1 MKLKAFFRR
10 MGRELP
16 GLRKL
21 TESVTR
27 GTLGVALPCAGFMMI
42 MYMLDAA
49 GSRLA
54 WPAGFMTLLSLIVSF
69 VAAPVA
75 AGMITYAA
83 GASWEGRGATLVDA
97 AHLARIR
104 IREIV
109 ITGLVAG
116 AGMLLINWLAT
127 TVYSIVGIVPALL
140 GWIPLIGPVVTAVV
154 SAVVW
159 AISLMLEFL
168 AHAALVMGMLPLT
181 ADGIAGRAQLD
192 RMMNI
197 LRGGTENILCGL
209 AAVFGLWVV
218 VRGAVE
224 LLPRVVPLGG
234 ALICAAF
241 TAALTVVSMVAVSVI
256 YLKERDNQDGMRYHA

>member
-1 MKLKAFFRR
+1 MNLKAYFARV
-10 MGRELP
+10 GRELP
-16 GLRKL
+16 SLRKL

-27 GTLGVALPCAGFMMI
+27 GTLGVALPCAVLLTI
-42 MYMLDAA
+42 VYMLETA

-54 WPAGFMTLLSLIVSF
+54 WPAGFMMLLSLVMSLA
-69 VAAPVA
+69 AAPVA

-116 AGMLLINWLAT
+116 VGMLLVNWLAA
-127 TVYSIVGIVPALL
+127 TVYSIMGIVPALL
-140 GWIPLIGPVVTAVV
+140 GWIPLIGSVVTAVV
-154 SAVVW
+154 SAAVW
-159 AISLMLEFL
+159 LISLMLEFL

-192 RMMNI
+192 RVTNI
-197 LRGGTENILCGL
+197 LRGGRENALNGL
-209 AAVFGLWVV
+209 AAVFGLWVIV
-218 VRGAVE
+218 WGAIE
-224 LLPRVVPLGG
+224 LLLRVLPLGG
-234 ALICAAF
+234 ALVCAVLS
-241 TAALTVVSMVAVSVI
+241 AALTAVSMIAISVI
-256 YLKERDNQDGMRYHA
+256 YLKERDKQDGMRYHA